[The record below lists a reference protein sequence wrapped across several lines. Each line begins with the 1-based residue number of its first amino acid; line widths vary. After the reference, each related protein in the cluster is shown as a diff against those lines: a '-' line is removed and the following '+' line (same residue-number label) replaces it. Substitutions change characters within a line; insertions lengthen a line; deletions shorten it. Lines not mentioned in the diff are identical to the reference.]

1 MLTDEATNDKYTIV
15 LHDEALAE
23 MLQEVDDVLTSS
35 SDENESS
42 EDDYNDSLSQDC
54 DDESDL
60 GDNDGD
66 GLGAQLETAL
76 QAGGDWGDGSLL

>member
-1 MLTDEATNDKYTIV
+1 MSPEHTVFNDE
-15 LHDEALAE
+15 DEVVEGDQE
-23 MLQEVDDVLTSS
+23 MA
-35 SDENESS
+35 SD
-42 EDDYNDSLSQDC
+42 
-54 DDESDL
+54 SDL

>member
-1 MLTDEATNDKYTIV
+1 MA
-15 LHDEALAE
+15 
-23 MLQEVDDVLTSS
+23 
-35 SDENESS
+35 SDSS
-42 EDDYNDSLSQDC
+42 EVVMVKIFGGLHPLS